1 MLLEQHCQ
9 ILQGRA
15 DDNKQDNVF
24 EYGTFSRASEWVQLQ
39 SECLLIKLAKMTDFA
54 SKYAFVLDD
63 SDDDSPVVVKP
74 TYKKLLT
81 SETETSNAFFG

>member
-1 MLLEQHCQ
+1 
-9 ILQGRA
+9 
-15 DDNKQDNVF
+15 
-24 EYGTFSRASEWVQLQ
+24 
-39 SECLLIKLAKMTDFA
+39 MTDFA

-81 SETETSNAFFG
+81 SKTETSNAFFG